1 MASAATAYAGGP
13 VEIEPEPRPIA
24 AVPVAVHDWS
34 GFHAGLGYGRS
45 SGDLDFDPSPAQD
58 LDSGS
63 AMGLHLGYQWQHNA
77 LVYGAELS
85 YLKLKD
91 NFVTGF
97 PCCDVER
104 TIDIKGSLG
113 YTANRTLFYGVLGY
127 SLGSYEET
135 SGDDWNP
142 KGAAFGLGADFAA
155 TDRLTVGLEYMSR
168 NLSGDNP
175 DGSVQSV
182 EIDLDTL
189 SLRVGFSF

>member
-1 MASAATAYAGGP
+1 M
-13 VEIEPEPRPIA
+13 A

-34 GFHAGLGYGRS
+34 GLYAGLGYGRS

-63 AMGLHLGYQWQHNA
+63 AMGLHLGYQWQRNA
-77 LVYGAELS
+77 LVYGVELS

-104 TIDIKGSLG
+104 TIDIKGRLG
-113 YTANRTLFYGVLGY
+113 YAANRALFYGVLGH
-127 SLGSYEET
+127 SLGNYEET
-135 SGDDWNP
+135 SGDDWKP
-142 KGAAFGLGADFAA
+142 KGAAFGLGSDFAA

-175 DGSVQSV
+175 NGSAQSV